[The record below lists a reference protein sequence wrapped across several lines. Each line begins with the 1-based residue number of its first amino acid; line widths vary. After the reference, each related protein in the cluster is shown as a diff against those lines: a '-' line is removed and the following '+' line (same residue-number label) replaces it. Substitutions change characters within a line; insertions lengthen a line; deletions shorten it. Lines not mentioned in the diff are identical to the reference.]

1 MKKILFICAL
11 ALGFYACDKE
21 PVNSDTVEPTLKI
34 ISNSEVWFEAEGGTG
49 SITYILENGD
59 TTTTLD
65 ATTNVDW
72 IEIISIGDIVEYGVK
87 ENGTKEERRGTV
99 TLSYGDLNE
108 SVVVMQRAKQNI
120 TTTFYATTLDGSL
133 YYGNK
138 SQESY
143 NYRIMLSEAG
153 VSSSGNMY
161 GDSTYYILDL
171 YSATAAEGEEVVTI
185 PVGEYQFGFDT
196 TPNTVYNGYSNL
208 TLTTDSIK
216 TKTFIDARV
225 EVTESGIEA
234 FVTLENEEV
243 HHIVYEGSLEIDV
256 YSSTVTEGLSTLRS
270 DHHFNIEDGVFV
282 GAYVGDLMNTGC
294 NTCQVYLFEYLDP
307 VTGEE
312 RGDEFQI
319 DLQLSK
325 TGTAIEGS
333 YTPGTRQGNFIP
345 GSAED
350 LGGQYMQ
357 QNSWYMTA
365 GYADFAPLVDG
376 SIEVEKVDDETYIFT
391 IDCHD
396 DLGNKISGVFKG
408 KGKFTEW

>member
-1 MKKILFICAL
+1 
-11 ALGFYACDKE
+11 
-21 PVNSDTVEPTLKI
+21 
-34 ISNSEVWFEAEGGTG
+34 
-49 SITYILENGD
+49 
-59 TTTTLD
+59 
-65 ATTNVDW
+65 
-72 IEIISIGDIVEYGVK
+72 
-87 ENGTKEERRGTV
+87 
-99 TLSYGDLNE
+99 
-108 SVVVMQRAKQNI
+108 MQRAKQNI
-120 TTTFYATTLDGSL
+120 TTTFYAKTLDGSL

-143 NYRIMLSEAG
+143 NYRVMLSEVG

-171 YSATAAEGEEVVTI
+171 YSATAADSEELATI
-185 PVGEYQFGFDT
+185 PVGEYVLGFDT
-196 TPNTVYNGYSNL
+196 APNTVYNGYSNL
-208 TLTTDSIK
+208 TTTTTSIK
-216 TKTFIDARV
+216 TKAFVDARV

-234 FVTLENEEV
+234 FVTLENDDV
-243 HHIVYEGSLEIDV
+243 HHIIYEGPLTIDI

-270 DHHFNIEDGVFV
+270 DHLFTISDGVFV

-319 DLQLSK
+319 DLQLSNN
-325 TGTAIEGS
+325 GTEIEGR
-333 YTPGTRQGNFIP
+333 YTPGTRQGNFVP

-365 GYADFAPLVDG
+365 GYVDFAPLVDG
-376 SIEVEKVDDETYIFT
+376 SVEVEKVDAETYIFN
-391 IDCHD
+391 IECYD
-396 DLGNKISGVFKG
+396 DLGNKIAGVFTG
-408 KGKFTEW
+408 KGKFIEW

>member
-1 MKKILFICAL
+1 MRRILVICAIL
-11 ALGFYACDKE
+11 LGLIACEKE
-21 PVNSDTVEPTLKI
+21 PANTATEDAMLKI

-49 SITYILENGD
+49 AISYIVENGN
-59 TTTTLD
+59 TATSLE
-65 ATTNVDW
+65 ATTNSEW
-72 IEIISIGDIVEYGVK
+72 IEIISVGDIVEYSVK
-87 ENGTKEERRGTV
+87 ENSGKEDRRGSV
-99 TLSYGDLNE
+99 TLSYGDLKE
-108 SVVVMQRAKQNI
+108 SVVIMQRAKQNI
-120 TTTFYATTLDGSL
+120 TTTFYAKTLDGSL

-143 NYRIMLSEAG
+143 NYRVMLSEVG

-171 YSATAAEGEEVVTI
+171 YSATAADSEELATI
-185 PVGEYQFGFDT
+185 PVGEYKFGFDT
-196 TPNTVYNGYSNL
+196 APNTVYNGYSNL
-208 TLTTDSIK
+208 TITTNSIK

-234 FVTLENEEV
+234 FVTLENDDV
-243 HHIVYEGSLEIDV
+243 HHIIYEGPLTIDI

-270 DHHFNIEDGVFV
+270 DHLFNISDGVFV

-307 VTGEE
+307 DTGEE

-319 DLQLSK
+319 DLQLSNN
-325 TGTAIEGS
+325 GTEIEGS

-365 GYADFAPLVDG
+365 GYVDFAPLVDG
-376 SIEVEKVDDETYIFT
+376 SVEVEKVDAETYIFR
-391 IDCHD
+391 IECYD
-396 DLGNKISGVFKG
+396 DLGNKIAGVFKG
-408 KGKFTEW
+408 KGKFIEW

>member
-1 MKKILFICAL
+1 MKKILLICAL

-65 ATTNVDW
+65 VTTNVDW

-171 YSATAAEGEEVVTI
+171 YSATAAEGEEVVNI
-185 PVGEYQFGFDT
+185 PVGEYQYGFDT
-196 TPNTVYNGYSNL
+196 TPNTAYNGYSNL

-325 TGTAIEGS
+325 NGTEIEGR

-376 SIEVEKVDDETYIFT
+376 SIEVEKVDDETYVFT

>member
-1 MKKILFICAL
+1 MKKILLICAL

-21 PVNSDTVEPTLKI
+21 LVNSDTVEPTLKI

-65 ATTNVDW
+65 VTTNVDW

-171 YSATAAEGEEVVTI
+171 YSATAAEGEEVVNI

-325 TGTAIEGS
+325 NGTEIEGR

-376 SIEVEKVDDETYIFT
+376 SIEVEKVDDETYVFT

>member
-1 MKKILFICAL
+1 MKRILLICTL
-11 ALGFYACDKE
+11 ALGLFACNDD
-21 PVNSDTVEPTLKI
+21 PANSNTEEPTLKI
-34 ISNSEVWFEAEGGTG
+34 ISNSGVWFEAEGGTG
-49 SITYILENGD
+49 SITYIVENGD
-59 TTTTLD
+59 KATTLD
-65 ATTNVDW
+65 ATSNVEW
-72 IEIISIGDIVEYGVK
+72 IEIISIGDIVEYSVK
-87 ENGTKEERRGTV
+87 ENDTKEERRGTV
-99 TLSYGDLNE
+99 TLSYGKHSE
-108 SVVVMQRAKQNI
+108 SIAVMQRTEQNI

-133 YYGNK
+133 YYGNR

-143 NYRIMLSEAG
+143 NYRVMLSEVG
-153 VSSSGNMY
+153 VSSGGNMY
-161 GDSTYYILDL
+161 GNSTYYILDL
-171 YSATAAEGEEVVTI
+171 YSATAAEGEEVATI
-185 PVGEYQFGFDT
+185 PVGEYQFGSDT

-208 TLTTDSIK
+208 TLTSDKISTEV
-216 TKTFIDARV
+216 FIDARV
-225 EVTESGIEA
+225 NVTENGIEA
-234 FVTLENEEV
+234 FVTLDNNEV
-243 HHIVYEGSLEIDV
+243 HHIIYEGSLDIDI

-282 GAYVGDLMNTGC
+282 GAYVGDSMNTGC

-325 TGTAIEGS
+325 SGTEIEGY

-350 LGGQYMQ
+350 LGGQFMQ

-365 GYADFAPLVDG
+365 GYVDFAPLVDG
-376 SIEVEKVDDETYIFT
+376 SVNVEKVDNETYIFT

-408 KGKFTEW
+408 KGKFVEW

>member
-1 MKKILFICAL
+1 MKKILLICAL

-65 ATTNVDW
+65 VTTNVDW

-171 YSATAAEGEEVVTI
+171 YSATAAEGEEVVNI

-196 TPNTVYNGYSNL
+196 TPNTAYNGYSNL

-325 TGTAIEGS
+325 NGTEIEGR

-376 SIEVEKVDDETYIFT
+376 SIEVEKVDDETYVFT

>member
-1 MKKILFICAL
+1 MKKILLICAL
-11 ALGFYACDKE
+11 ALGCYACDKE

-243 HHIVYEGSLEIDV
+243 HHIIYEGSLEIDV

-325 TGTAIEGS
+325 DGTAIEGS

-376 SIEVEKVDDETYIFT
+376 SIEVEKVDDETYVFT